1 MILNNVSKNQPG
13 SYITV
18 RRPWNVGAS
27 VPARATSPQTS
38 YGRCSQPSSRA
49 ELESQPSGSNS
60 GISLRRTAGTAVPYV
75 FRGGYM
81 GRSTSLSHSQANGKA
96 PLRMTVL
103 GGYFWSVPD
112 GGPHKLQCFS
122 FGSSR
127 PPTVSR

>member
-49 ELESQPSGSNS
+49 ELDSQPSGSNS
-60 GISLRRTAGTAVPYV
+60 GISLRRTAVPDV
-75 FRGGYM
+75 VRGGY
-81 GRSTSLSHSQANGKA
+81 RDPSTWLSHSQANGKA

-112 GGPHKLQCFS
+112 GGPH
-122 FGSSR
+122 
-127 PPTVSR
+127 